1 MKDFLKCGAA
11 GWCMEII
18 FTSLVSLASGDRRL
32 VGKTSLFMFPHLRHG
47 GLSGPF
53 LPESGPAS
61 SPAGKNGSGRPAL
74 RHGLRDM
81 ALIFTAEYVTG
92 RLLRSLRACP
102 WDYTG
107 CRFSVDGLIRLDFA
121 PLWFVAGLLFERI
134 TQGTGRGPADHEA
147 RSHKCCG

>member
-1 MKDFLKCGAA
+1 MENRMKDFLKCGAA

-32 VGKTSLFMFPHLRHG
+32 VGKTSLFMFPIYGMGAFL
-47 GLSGPF
+47 GPF
-53 LPESGPAS
+53 CRSLDRHLLRPGKTDPAD
-61 SPAGKNGSGRPAL
+61 RLL

-102 WDYTG
+102 GITPAAGSAWTVSYG
-107 CRFSVDGLIRLDFA
+107 WILPRSGSWPDFCLKGS
-121 PLWFVAGLLFERI
+121 PRENNFY
-134 TQGTGRGPADHEA
+134 
-147 RSHKCCG
+147 

>member
-1 MKDFLKCGAA
+1 
-11 GWCMEII
+11 
-18 FTSLVSLASGDRRL
+18 
-32 VGKTSLFMFPHLRHG
+32 
-47 GLSGPF
+47 
-53 LPESGPAS
+53 
-61 SPAGKNGSGRPAL
+61 
-74 RHGLRDM
+74 M

-134 TQGTGRGPADHEA
+134 TQG
-147 RSHKCCG
+147 K

>member
-1 MKDFLKCGAA
+1 MENRMKDFLKCGAA

-32 VGKTSLFMFPHLRHG
+32 VGKTSLFMFPIY
-47 GLSGPF
+47 GLGAFLGPF
-53 LPESGPAS
+53 CRSLDRYLLRPGKTDPAD
-61 SPAGKNGSGRPAL
+61 RLL

-92 RLLRSLRACP
+92 RLLRSLKACP

-121 PLWFVAGLLFERI
+121 PLWFGAGLLFERI
-134 TQGTGRGPADHEA
+134 TQRKDPVNPA
-147 RSHKCCG
+147 